1 MKHVCVAAR
10 IGDGEALGAANIV
23 NIRKASN
30 NASADSGRNPGNDR
44 SENRCGELYRQPPA
58 PRSQLPNWKFRQ
70 FRQATGQP

>member
-44 SENRCGELYRQPPA
+44 SENLCLLGAGASFGSWHCRKPLA
-58 PRSQLPNWKFRQ
+58 
-70 FRQATGQP
+70 